1 MQAEFKQLKNEFAE
15 VLSRNSNLKKAIRE
29 VTKKELIK
37 ASLVVRNPRHKSV
50 SVDGIL
56 EGILQKDVTVGDYVF
71 IQSSNELMR
80 EIYGN
85 LEMGNKMD
93 RNLLVKAYRILS
105 EDDEGSFRNSN
116 PVVYGFNLVPVN
128 ATEIEQQIEEMFRK
142 VYSDD
147 TGDNVILNAMFIH
160 NKIIEIWPFEEF
172 SGELAVFAMNYY
184 FMEKGLMPIIFDM
197 EQQDYLDLVSACL
210 KGRRREE
217 LYKYIYGAVK
227 DKMKNT
233 IEICKGYTT

>member
-15 VLSRNSNLKKAIRE
+15 VLSKDSNLKKAIRE

-37 ASLVVRNPRHKSV
+37 ASLVVRNPRHRTV

-56 EGILQKDVTVGDYVF
+56 EGMLQKDVSVGDYIF
-71 IQSSNELMR
+71 IQNSNELMR

-93 RNLLVKAYRILS
+93 RTLLLKSYRILS
-105 EDDEGSFRNSN
+105 ENKKGSFRDSN

-128 ATEIEQQIEEMFRK
+128 AAEIEPQIVEMFRK
-142 VYSDD
+142 VYSED
-147 TGDNVILNAMFIH
+147 TEYNLILKAMFIH
-160 NKIIEIWPFEEF
+160 NKTIEIWPFEEF
-172 SGELAVFAMNYY
+172 SGELAVFSMNY
-184 FMEKGLMPIIFDM
+184 FLMERGLMPISFDM
-197 EQQDYLDLVSACL
+197 EHQDYLDLISACL

-217 LYKYIYGAVK
+217 MYKYIYDAVK
-227 DKMKNT
+227 DKMENT
-233 IEICKGYTT
+233 IEICKAYTI